1 MGTMDKSPI
10 PAWAVQMWAT
20 EHDIIVALPM
30 TAGGVPY
37 LIKYPLSEGGLSEA
51 LKVLKLQVPEAPRPT
66 AAHPANY
73 TIPHNQPM
81 VKTSKAHE
89 QLVKETTES
98 QREAARQLVAKL
110 GLK

>member
-1 MGTMDKSPI
+1 MGTIDKSPI
-10 PAWAVQMWAT
+10 PAHAVTMWAT

-30 TAGGVPY
+30 TTGGVPY
-37 LIKYPLSEGGLSEA
+37 LMKFALTEGGLSEA
-51 LKVLKLQVPEAPRPT
+51 LRILKLQVPEAPRPT
-66 AAHPANY
+66 AASPANY

-98 QREAARQLVAKL
+98 QREAARRLVAKL